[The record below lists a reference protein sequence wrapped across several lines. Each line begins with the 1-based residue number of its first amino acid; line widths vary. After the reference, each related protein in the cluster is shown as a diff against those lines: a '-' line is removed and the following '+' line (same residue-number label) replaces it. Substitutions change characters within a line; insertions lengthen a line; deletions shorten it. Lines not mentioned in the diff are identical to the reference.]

1 MSARFWGACG
11 VEECAD
17 CLPAFDAD
25 NQPIPAGPKVTNVR
39 RHAGIAGSHAISASV
54 QYEGEQASTIT
65 FVGYGFES
73 RTIVMCA
80 PGNPGGTFVAS
91 SVVDRLGT
99 KLDEAWVRAFFAPK
113 AGEL

>member
-1 MSARFWGACG
+1 MSA
-11 VEECAD
+11 
-17 CLPAFDAD
+17 
-25 NQPIPAGPKVTNVR
+25 PIVTNVR
-39 RHAGIAGSHAISASV
+39 RRNGIAGQYQVSASV
-54 QYEGEQASTIT
+54 QHEGEAARTVT

-73 RTIVMCA
+73 RTIVMCT

-91 SVVDRLGT
+91 SVVDRLGA

>member
-1 MSARFWGACG
+1 
-11 VEECAD
+11 V
-17 CLPAFDAD
+17 
-25 NQPIPAGPKVTNVR
+25 
-39 RHAGIAGSHAISASV
+39 
-54 QYEGEQASTIT
+54 T

-73 RTIVMCA
+73 RTIVMCT

-91 SVVDRLGT
+91 SVVDRLGA